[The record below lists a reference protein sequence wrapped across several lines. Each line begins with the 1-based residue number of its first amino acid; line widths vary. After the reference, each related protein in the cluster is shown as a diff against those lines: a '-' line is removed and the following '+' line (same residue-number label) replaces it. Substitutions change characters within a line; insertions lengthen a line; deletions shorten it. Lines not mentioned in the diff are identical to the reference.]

1 MRETRGTARLTNGG
15 VHWERVCA
23 QPLGGVFV
31 FRLDAA
37 RRTDF
42 KQIGDETH
50 WDFFLGGISDMKT
63 GPIVCALCAF
73 C

>member
-15 VHWERVCA
+15 VHWERSA
-23 QPLGGVFV
+23 LALGGVFV

-50 WDFFLGGISDMKT
+50 WDFFFGWD
-63 GPIVCALCAF
+63 F
-73 C
+73 

>member
-23 QPLGGVFV
+23 CALGGVFV

-42 KQIGDETH
+42 KQIGDENPLGFLF
-50 WDFFLGGISDMKT
+50 WVDF
-63 GPIVCALCAF
+63 
-73 C
+73 